1 MAKKKAV
8 DEKDDKD
15 LSERAK
21 VLDLAMKQ
29 IHKEFGEGSIMKL
42 GENQKMNIKVIS
54 TGSMNLDMA
63 LGLGGVPRGRII
75 EIYGAESSGKTTL
88 ALHIIAEAQK
98 EGGVAAF
105 IDAEHA
111 LDPVYAKALG
121 VNIDE
126 LLISQ
131 PDTGEQA
138 LEIADMLVR
147 SGAMDVIVV
156 DSVAALV
163 PKAEIEGEMGDQQMG
178 LQARLM
184 SKALRKLTGSI
195 SKSNTVMIF
204 INQIREKIGGFSFTP
219 GPQTTTSGGRAL
231 KFFSTVRMEVK
242 RIGSVKQGEE
252 VIGNEVSVKVTKNKV
267 APPFKEA
274 RFNVMYGTGISRI
287 GEVLDVALELG
298 IASKSGAWFSYGE
311 ERLGQGRV
319 NVENMLK
326 ENKELYERIEKDV
339 LKAIRP
345 DLEEE
350 ESEDVAEEIAETEE
364 KAAKSTRKKAKA
376 TSKEDEEIVLED
388 EEMDNE

>member
-242 RIGSVKQGEE
+242 RVGSVKQGDE
-252 VIGNEVSVKVTKNKV
+252 VIGNEVTVKVTKNKV

-339 LKAIRP
+339 LKVIRP
-345 DLEEE
+345 DLENAET
-350 ESEDVAEEIAETEE
+350 EDVTEEVVETEE
-364 KAAKSTRKKAKA
+364 KPVKSTRKKAKA
-376 TSKEDEEIVLED
+376 ASKEDEEIELEV
-388 EEMDNE
+388 EEMENE

>member
-8 DEKDDKD
+8 DEKDDKA

-147 SGAMDVIVV
+147 SGALDVIVV

-163 PKAEIEGEMGDQQMG
+163 PKAEMGDQQMG

-242 RIGSVKQGEE
+242 RVGSVKQGDE
-252 VIGNEVSVKVTKNKV
+252 VIGNEVTVKVTKNKV

-345 DLEEE
+345 DLENTEA
-350 ESEDVAEEIAETEE
+350 EDVTEEVAETEE
-364 KAAKSTRKKAKA
+364 KPVKSTRKKAKSA
-376 TSKEDEEIVLED
+376 PKEDEEIELEV
-388 EEMDNE
+388 EEMENE

>member
-1 MAKKKAV
+1 MARKKEEAPQLNER
-8 DEKDDKD
+8 EKII
-15 LSERAK
+15 
-21 VLDLAMKQ
+21 DLAMKQ
-29 IHKEFGEGSIMKL
+29 IQKEYGEGSIMKL
-42 GENQKMNIKVIS
+42 GENQKMNIKSIS
-54 TGSMNLDMA
+54 TGSLNLDIA
-63 LGLGGVPRGRII
+63 LGVGGVPRGRII

-88 ALHIIAEAQK
+88 AIHIIAEAQK
-98 EGGVAAF
+98 LGGVAGF

-147 SGAMDVIVV
+147 SGALDVIVV

-204 INQIREKIGGFSFTP
+204 INQIREKIGGFSFVP
-219 GPQTTTSGGRAL
+219 GVQTTTSGGRAL

-242 RIGSVKQGEE
+242 RVGSIKQGDE
-252 VIGNEVSVKVTKNKV
+252 VIGNETVVKVTKNKV
-267 APPFKEA
+267 SPPFKEA
-274 RFNVMYGTGISRI
+274 RFNIMYGKGISKI
-287 GEVLDVALELG
+287 GEILDIAIDNGIVA
-298 IASKSGAWFSYGE
+298 KSGAWFSYGD

-319 NVENMLK
+319 NVENSLS
-326 ENKELYERIEKDV
+326 ENTELLGRIEADV
-339 LKAIRP
+339 MKIIKPA
-345 DLEEE
+345 
-350 ESEDVAEEIAETEE
+350 AETEDE
-364 KAAKSTRKKAKA
+364 VNTAEEVKETKPVKETKAK
-376 TSKEDEEIVLED
+376 KEKKDVED
-388 EEMDNE
+388 K